1 MIQLEQA
8 NVLTEDSESLMRE
21 MAMELQR
28 TLKKVMKKVVV
39 GTAAVSELRKS
50 LRLVG
55 MDGGGLAMLVV
66 S

>member
-55 MDGGGLAMLVV
+55 MDGGELAMLVV